1 MLMLEMPSLPQ
12 QDWLFVLS
20 ELCSL
25 TARWALGTLGI
36 YDSHHMLL
44 LSVRNSCLLLCLPAQ
59 LSDSITAIPLVLAYP
74 QIL

>member
-44 LSVRNSCLLLCLPAQ
+44 LSVRSLRLGDRK
-59 LSDSITAIPLVLAYP
+59 SVV
-74 QIL
+74 

>member
-1 MLMLEMPSLPQ
+1 MPSLPQ

-44 LSVRNSCLLLCLPAQ
+44 LSVRSLRLG
-59 LSDSITAIPLVLAYP
+59 AILAEEMG
-74 QIL
+74 